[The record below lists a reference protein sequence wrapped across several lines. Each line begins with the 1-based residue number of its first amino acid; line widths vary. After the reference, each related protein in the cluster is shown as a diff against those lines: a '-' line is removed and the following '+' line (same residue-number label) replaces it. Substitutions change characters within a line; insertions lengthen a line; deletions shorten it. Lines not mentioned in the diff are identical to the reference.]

1 MIPRE
6 IEDNAYANVTFVGG
20 GRANKVYGEENR
32 EQGWTNS

>member
-20 GRANKVYGEENR
+20 GEGKRGVWRGE
-32 EQGWTNS
+32 